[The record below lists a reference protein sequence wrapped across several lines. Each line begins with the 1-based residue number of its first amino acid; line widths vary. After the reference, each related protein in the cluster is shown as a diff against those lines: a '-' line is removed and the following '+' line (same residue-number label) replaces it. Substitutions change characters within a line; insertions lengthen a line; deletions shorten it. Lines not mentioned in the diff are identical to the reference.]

1 MKKTLYLIMSDT
13 AKPAH
18 EEQKIVAWQPNGGA
32 FWASRKEVIDILTNN
47 PEFNVWPHRF
57 AFETPEGA
65 LELAQKV
72 DFITDKVAYKLCYI
86 KIETPAVVAV

>member
-1 MKKTLYLIMSDT
+1 MKKTLYLIMSDI
-13 AKPAH
+13 AKPVH
-18 EEQKIVAWQPNGGA
+18 EEQKIVAWQPTGGA
-32 FWASRKEVIDILTNN
+32 FWASRKEVIDILANN

-72 DFITDKVAYKLCYI
+72 DFITDKVAYKLCQI
-86 KIETPAVVAV
+86 KIDVPAVVAI